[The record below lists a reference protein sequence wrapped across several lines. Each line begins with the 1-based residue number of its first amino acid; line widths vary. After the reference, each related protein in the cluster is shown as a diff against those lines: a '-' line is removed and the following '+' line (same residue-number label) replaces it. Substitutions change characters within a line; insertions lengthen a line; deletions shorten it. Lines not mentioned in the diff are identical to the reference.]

1 MLIDKI
7 YRRGAQ
13 VAQCDSVLCPISSG
27 IDLIPDG
34 EELSPYHYQFRDHN
48 QSITAA
54 IYLVLGSVTLEIKHR
69 NIDIK
74 LISFMILVTGF
85 DS

>member
-34 EELSPYHYQFRDHN
+34 EELSPYQFRDHN

-54 IYLVLGSVTLEIKHR
+54 IDLVLGSVTLEIKHR

-74 LISFMILVTGF
+74 MISFMILVTGF